1 MQTYHPSSDEQR
13 RFLED
18 NLTDLRKINKF
29 LAEVNVMK
37 EEIIQNII
45 SALQHQHEGQK
56 TYEYGSWKIEVKTPS
71 IYSLNKKLYE
81 SGSVSLPDK
90 FNPIRE
96 SKSYSVDKN
105 LCEQYMESAPDDVR
119 LALVALIDK
128 KPGKPS
134 IIVKERV

>member
-1 MQTYHPSSDEQR
+1 MQTYDHTSEQQNV
-13 RFLED
+13 LDD
-18 NLTDLRKINKF
+18 NLADLRKINKF
-29 LAEVNVMK
+29 LAEVNIMR

-45 SALQHQHEGQK
+45 GALQHNHDGQK
-56 TYEYGSWKIEVKTPS
+56 TYEHGAWKIEIKTPS

-81 SGSVSLPDK
+81 SGTIKLPDT

-105 LCEQYMESAPDDVR
+105 LCEQYMQSAPNDVR
-119 LALVALIDK
+119 LALVELIDK

-134 IIVKERV
+134 IVIKERV

>member
-1 MQTYHPSSDEQR
+1 MQAYHPSSDEQR

-29 LAEVNVMK
+29 LAEVTVMR

-45 SALQHQHEGQK
+45 SALQHNHEGQK
-56 TYEYGSWKIEVKTPS
+56 TYEYDLWKIEIKTPS

-81 SGSVSLPDK
+81 SGDIKLPDK

-105 LCEQYMESAPDDVR
+105 LCEQYKQSAPNDVK
-119 LALVALIDK
+119 LALVELIEK

-134 IIVKERV
+134 VVIKERI